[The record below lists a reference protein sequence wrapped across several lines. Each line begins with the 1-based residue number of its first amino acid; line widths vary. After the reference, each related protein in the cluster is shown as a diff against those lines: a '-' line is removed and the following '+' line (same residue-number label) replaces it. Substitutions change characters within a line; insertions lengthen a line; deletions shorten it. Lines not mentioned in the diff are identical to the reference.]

1 MDLKSSLTEFLLSHV
16 QNSSC
21 LFDEEIITYL
31 EGIIESCDC
40 DEVDELEFLTMCDA
54 YIPQLQKIPKE
65 VFLEWFSS
73 VSNIIKE
80 KSNACGRDTQIHQD
94 ISILPSRSKEINN
107 NSELKERSEVNLC
120 KHCCTDCSQI
130 DGDESL
136 MTMAS
141 ILPDACRKILTD
153 CLRTTSNNVDEAVL
167 LALNHI
173 TMKSHKNSTEVK
185 ESHSSKRTKMLTSS
199 ESIKTA
205 TTVDNDD
212 KLDERERSLV
222 LGRYDFVSE
231 SSSGR
236 SAKPNIP
243 SVYKWFEL
251 VI

>member
-1 MDLKSSLTEFLLSHV
+1 ML
-16 QNSSC
+16 
-21 LFDEEIITYL
+21 
-31 EGIIESCDC
+31 
-40 DEVDELEFLTMCDA
+40 
-54 YIPQLQKIPKE
+54 
-65 VFLEWFSS
+65 
-73 VSNIIKE
+73 
-80 KSNACGRDTQIHQD
+80 
-94 ISILPSRSKEINN
+94 
-107 NSELKERSEVNLC
+107 
-120 KHCCTDCSQI
+120 
-130 DGDESL
+130 
-136 MTMAS
+136 
-141 ILPDACRKILTD
+141 ACRKILTD